1 MLWNFEME
9 NAMLKRLSAL
19 VAAGAFVALLVPAA
33 QALTPAPLPATTDV
47 ITVAQGCGPGWHR
60 GPYGRCR
67 RNAAVVVRGPVVV
80 GAPVVV
86 GRPVAVCRSVRTAYG
101 WRRVCR

>member
-1 MLWNFEME
+1 
-9 NAMLKRLSAL
+9 MLKRLSAL